1 MSNTFF
7 QGEKNVVGG
16 FAPPWL
22 LAWSTAHFLQM
33 IAVQSLCTI
42 IWLQKFPLI
51 AEKRLHHHSLN
62 FP

>member
-42 IWLQKFPLI
+42 IWLQ
-51 AEKRLHHHSLN
+51 N
-62 FP
+62 FH